1 MTMGKKYRNRDP
13 LPSDALLKG
22 DDAVRGLRRKL
33 SEHQLKVSSVALA
46 HHNKAYW
53 MAFVTVLCLL
63 VSIYGLVIAISVR
76 TLWSAFWPEGAAD
89 AVRAL
94 ASFAKDGG
102 GTVLVVLLVV
112 PIVLLLGILRYNS
125 IGGQAQGG
133 DTGDIS
139 SLLPK
144 DFM

>member
-1 MTMGKKYRNRDP
+1 MGKGHRTGAP
-13 LPSDALLKG
+13 LQTGTLLK
-22 DDAVRGLRRKL
+22 DDGAVNDLRRRL
-33 SEHQLKVSSVALA
+33 SEHQLKLSSVALA

-53 MAFVTVLCLL
+53 VALFTVVCLL
-63 VSIYGLVIAISVR
+63 VPIYGLVTVIAVR
-76 TLWSAFWPEGAAD
+76 ALWSAFWLGKGAD
-89 AVRAL
+89 VVSAL
-94 ASFAKDGG
+94 TSFAKDGG

-133 DTGDIS
+133 EAGDIS